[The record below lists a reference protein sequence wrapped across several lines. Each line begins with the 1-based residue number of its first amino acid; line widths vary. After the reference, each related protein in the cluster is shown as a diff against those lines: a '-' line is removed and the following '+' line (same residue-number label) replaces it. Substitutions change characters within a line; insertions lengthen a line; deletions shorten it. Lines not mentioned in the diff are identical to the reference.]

1 MFLFFDSLLQ
11 TGQGE
16 VANEKEASSDSSEDS
31 SEEEVSVEVKP
42 LFAPNIKQKLDT
54 ETSKES
60 DTSKFENPPPK
71 KYKKYRFRID
81 WQWKH
86 NK

>member
-42 LFAPNIKQKLDT
+42 LSAPKIKRKLDT

-71 KYKKYRFRID
+71 KYKQYRFRID
-81 WQWKH
+81 
-86 NK
+86 

>member
-16 VANEKEASSDSSEDS
+16 VNNEKEASSDSSEDS
-31 SEEEVSVEVKP
+31 SEEDLPEVSVEVKP
-42 LFAPNIKQKLDT
+42 LSAPKIKRKLDT

-71 KYKKYRFRID
+71 KYKQYRFRID
-81 WQWKH
+81 
-86 NK
+86 